1 MVLSAE
7 MKWTIVG
14 LHKNLGYEAVNIVS
28 LIKTEKLNALTVQRV
43 LDKFNSTG
51 SIKRKVGSG
60 RPCSIRTPT
69 NIVAVLKRAVSD
81 TDRPGTHKTIRQ
93 IAQDVCYS
101 YLCFSVGCR

>member
-14 LHKNLGYEAVNIVS
+14 LHKNLGYGAVNIVS
-28 LIKTEKLNALTVQRV
+28 LIKTEKLNVSTVQRV

-60 RPCSIRTPT
+60 RSRSIR
-69 NIVAVLKRAVSD
+69 AVLKRAVSD
-81 TDRPGTHKTIRQ
+81 TDWPGTHKTMRQ
-93 IAQDVCYS
+93 IAQEVRYS
-101 YLCFSVGCR
+101 YLCFSVACR